1 MSGLTTNLLRSC
13 PGLRVAAARMM
24 SSDAPQ
30 RFGTA
35 KGHSGWTWDNNG
47 IGMGGND
54 TMFRYTYRQDSRPV
68 ILGKDAGPGTE
79 AKEGLGKD
87 KEYPNPE
94 FFKYNNYSYFDIE
107 KQVVDSNKRVE
118 QPKSG
123 LTEFW

>member
-1 MSGLTTNLLRSC
+1 MMSGLTTSLLKFG

-47 IGMGGND
+47 IGMGGIAIHNVEEQIID
-54 TMFRYTYRQDSRPV
+54 IFFK
-68 ILGKDAGPGTE
+68 GKDAGPGTE
-79 AKEGLGKD
+79 AKEGLGKG
-87 KEYPNPE
+87 KVYPNPE

-107 KQVVDSNKRVE
+107 KDVVDSNKRVE
-118 QPKSG
+118 QPNSG

>member
-54 TMFRYTYRQDSRPV
+54 TMFRLYRQDNRHV
-68 ILGKDAGPGTE
+68 IVGKDAGPGTE
-79 AKEGLGKD
+79 AKEGLVKD

-94 FFKYNNYSYFDIE
+94 YNKYSYFDIE
-107 KQVVDSNKRVE
+107 KQLVDSNKRVE

-123 LTEFW
+123 LTKFW